1 MEVFRSTDRVR
12 ANTADYVNKRI
23 DDKIENNVRYY
34 SGRTRA
40 EVTCRIA
47 ELEQEWDIERVLQ
60 LGAASLSLTGLTLA
74 AVKNRVWFL
83 LPTAVLSFLF
93 LHAVQGWCPP
103 IPVLRRLGVRTR
115 EEIERERYALKALLG
130 DFEDVNKAPDRAGSA
145 LAGVT
150 H

>member
-1 MEVFRSTDRVR
+1 MEEIRATDRVR

-74 AVKNRVWFL
+74 AVKNKAWFL

-103 IPVLRRLGVRTR
+103 IPVLRRIGIRTR

-130 DFEDVNKAPDRAGSA
+130 DFEDVTKASDRAGSA

>member
-1 MEVFRSTDRVR
+1 MNTFKEADRVR
-12 ANTADYVNKRI
+12 ANTAEYVNKRI
-23 DDKIENNVRYY
+23 DEKIENSVRYY

-47 ELEQEWDIERVLQ
+47 DLEREWDIERVLQ
-60 LGAASLSLTGLTLA
+60 LAAASLSLTGLTLA
-74 AVKNRVWFL
+74 AVKNRAWFL
-83 LPTAVLSFLF
+83 LPTTVLTFLF

-103 IPVLRRLGVRTR
+103 VPVLRRLGVRTR

-130 DFEDVNKAPDRAGSA
+130 DFEDVTKAMDRASSA

>member
-1 MEVFRSTDRVR
+1 MNDVRDTDRVR
-12 ANTADYVNKRI
+12 ANTADYINKRI
-23 DDKIENNVRYY
+23 DDKIEDNVRYY
-34 SGRTRA
+34 SGRTRPEIA
-40 EVTCRIA
+40 RRIN

-60 LGAASLSLTGLTLA
+60 LGAASLSLTGLALA
-74 AVKNRVWFL
+74 ATKNRAWFL

-103 IPVLRRLGVRTR
+103 IPVLRRLGIRTR

-130 DFEDVNKAPDRAGSA
+130 DFEDVTKAPDRAGSA

>member
-1 MEVFRSTDRVR
+1 MEEFRAADRVR
-12 ANTADYVNKRI
+12 AVTADYVNRRI
-23 DDKIENNVRYY
+23 DDKIAENVRYY

-47 ELEQEWDIERVLQ
+47 ELEQEWDIERALQ

-74 AVKNRVWFL
+74 AVKNRAWFL

-103 IPVLRRLGVRTR
+103 IPLLRRLGIRTR

-130 DFEDVNKAPDRAGSA
+130 DFGDLREPDRAGKA